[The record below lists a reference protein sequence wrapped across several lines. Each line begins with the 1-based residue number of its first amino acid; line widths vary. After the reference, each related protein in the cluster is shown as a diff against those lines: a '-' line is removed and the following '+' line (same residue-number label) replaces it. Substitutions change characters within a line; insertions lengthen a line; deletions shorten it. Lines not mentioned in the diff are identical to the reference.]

1 MLRYEYKIEN
11 TEANVDK
18 ISGLLYRKKRGGD
31 KMVSSFVKILLSSLY
46 NYHKGEFTGLISQ
59 TPLRTKQERINSIIS
74 MAAL

>member
-1 MLRYEYKIEN
+1 MFRYEYKIVN

-18 ISGLLYRKKRGGD
+18 ISDLLYRKNRGGD
-31 KMVSSFVKILLSSLY
+31 KMVSSFIKILLSSLY

-59 TPLRTKQERINSIIS
+59 TPFRTKQERINSIIS

>member
-1 MLRYEYKIEN
+1 MLRYEYKIVN

-18 ISGLLYRKKRGGD
+18 ISDLLYRKNRGGD

-46 NYHKGEFTGLISQ
+46 NYHKGKFTGLISQ
-59 TPLRTKQERINSIIS
+59 TLIRTKQERINGIIS